1 LNKALTVCTL
11 EEYKVMNT
19 ITKKLTKDLR
29 REWSWY
35 LFILIPVF
43 GVIIFNFYPLAKTL
57 LMSFQNNRGTFI
69 GTVNYEILFKDDFFA
84 LSTKNTVYMGILGI
98 LLNLPLAFIM
108 AVMLNRVK
116 IGQSFF
122 KVMFLLPLIMSMVSV
137 AYIFK
142 FIFNP
147 EPGGIMNYFLGL
159 FGIPVQRWLTSP
171 DQARESV
178 VLMHLWRGLGY
189 NVILFFAGL
198 QSVPTEYYEAA
209 SIDGANEAHKI
220 WHITLPCMKNTLTFV
235 YITTSI
241 NMLKRFTDV
250 YAVGRELGDPGGSLM
265 TIILYIYRKSF
276 STTFSKDLGVGS
288 AASIVLFLIILC
300 LTAIN
305 FFLTERSDTGIPRKS
320 FFAKWRR
327 R

>member
-1 LNKALTVCTL
+1 MK
-11 EEYKVMNT
+11 
-19 ITKKLTKDLR
+19 

-43 GVIIFNFYPLAKTL
+43 GVIMFNFYPLARTV
-57 LMSFQNNRGTFI
+57 LMSFQNSRGIFI
-69 GTVNYEILFKDDFFA
+69 RTVNYEILFEDSQFIM
-84 LSTKNTVYMGILGI
+84 STKNTVYMGILGI
-98 LLNLPLAFIM
+98 LLNLPLAFIL
-108 AVMLNRVK
+108 AVMLNR
-116 IGQSFF
+116 INFGRSFF
-122 KVMFLLPLIMSMVSV
+122 KVLFLLPLIMSMVSV

-159 FGIPVQRWLTSP
+159 INIPPQRWLTSP
-171 DQARESV
+171 SQARESV
-178 VLMHLWRGLGY
+178 VLMHVWKGLGY

-241 NMLKRFTDV
+241 NLLKRFTDV
-250 YAVGRELGDPGGSLM
+250 YAIGRELGEPGGSLM

-305 FFLTERSDTGIPRKS
+305 FSLTERTDTGISRKW
-320 FFAKWRR
+320 WRR
-327 R
+327 RSV

>member
-1 LNKALTVCTL
+1 MNITAKNLTRT
-11 EEYKVMNT
+11 
-19 ITKKLTKDLR
+19 LR

-43 GVIIFNFYPLAKTL
+43 GVVMFNFYPLVRTFL
-57 LMSFQNNRGTFI
+57 LSFHNSRGTFI
-69 GTVNYEILFKDDFFA
+69 RTVNYEILFTDNFFT
-84 LSTKNTVYMGILGI
+84 LSVKNTVYMGILGI
-98 LLNLPLAFIM
+98 LLNLPLAFIL
-108 AVMLNRVK
+108 AVMLNR
-116 IGQSFF
+116 INFGRSFF
-122 KVMFLLPLIMSMVSV
+122 KVLFLLPLIMSMVSV

-142 FIFNP
+142 FIFSP

-159 FGIPVQRWLTSP
+159 FSVPAQKWLTSP
-171 DQARESV
+171 AQARESV
-178 VLMHLWRGLGY
+178 VLMHIWKGLGY

-198 QSVPTEYYEAA
+198 QSVPVEYYEAA

-220 WHITLPCMKNTLTFV
+220 RHITLPCMKNTLTFV

-241 NMLKRFTDV
+241 NLLKRFTDV
-250 YAVGRELGDPGGSLM
+250 YAIGRELGEPGGSLM

-288 AASIVLFLIILC
+288 AASIVLFAIILC

-305 FFLTERSDTGIPRKS
+305 FSLTERPYTGV
-320 FFAKWRR
+320 AKKRR
-327 R
+327 RRNLYADR

>member
-1 LNKALTVCTL
+1 MSTKGING
-11 EEYKVMNT
+11 KVR
-19 ITKKLTKDLR
+19 KLTKTLR

-43 GVIIFNFYPLAKTL
+43 GVIMFNFYPLVRTL
-57 LMSFQNNRGTFI
+57 IMSFQNNRGSFI
-69 GTVNYEILFKDDFFA
+69 GTVNYEILFTDSFFG

-98 LLNLPLAFIM
+98 ILNLPLAFIL
-108 AVMLNRVK
+108 AVMLNR
-116 IGQSFF
+116 IDFGRSFF
-122 KVMFLLPLIMSMVSV
+122 KVLFLLPLIMSMVSV

-142 FIFNP
+142 FIFSP
-147 EPGGIMNYFLGL
+147 DPGGIMNYFIGV
-159 FGIPVQRWLTSP
+159 FHIPPQKWLTSP

-178 VLMHLWRGLGY
+178 VLMHVWKGIGY

-220 WHITLPCMKNTLTFV
+220 WYITLPCLKNTLTFV

-241 NMLKRFTDV
+241 NLLKRFTDV
-250 YAVGRELGDPGGSLM
+250 YAIGRELGDPGGSLM

-288 AASIVLFLIILC
+288 AASIVLFIIILC

-305 FFLTERSDTGIPRKS
+305 FSLTERPDTGMARKGFVS
-320 FFAKWRR
+320 KWWRR
-327 R
+327 NRYDSR

>member
-1 LNKALTVCTL
+1 
-11 EEYKVMNT
+11 M
-19 ITKKLTKDLR
+19 R

-43 GVIIFNFYPLAKTL
+43 GVIMFNFYPLVRTL
-57 LMSFQNNRGTFI
+57 LLSFQNSRGVYL
-69 GTVNYEILFKDDFFA
+69 GAVNYEILFTDNFFS
-84 LSTKNTVYMGILGI
+84 LSIKNTVYMGILGI
-98 LLNLPLAFIM
+98 LLNLPLAFVL
-108 AVMLNRVK
+108 AVMLNRVNFAR
-116 IGQSFF
+116 SFF

-142 FIFNP
+142 FIFSP

-159 FGIPVQRWLTSP
+159 FNIPPQRWLTSP

-178 VLMHLWRGLGY
+178 VLMHVWKGIGY

-209 SIDGANEAHKI
+209 SIDGANEVHKV

-241 NMLKRFTDV
+241 NLLKRFTDV
-250 YAVGRELGDPGGSLM
+250 YAIGRELGDPGGSLM

-288 AASIVLFLIILC
+288 AASIVLFVIILC
-300 LTAIN
+300 LTAVN
-305 FFLTERSDTGIPRKS
+305 FSLTERDDSGIPK
-320 FFAKWRR
+320 KRR
-327 R
+327 RRNLYGNR

>member
-1 LNKALTVCTL
+1 
-11 EEYKVMNT
+11 MNT
-19 ITKKLTKDLR
+19 ITKRFVRTMK

-43 GVIIFNFYPLAKTL
+43 GVIMFNFYPLARTV
-57 LMSFQNNRGTFI
+57 LMSFQNSRGIFI
-69 GTVNYEILFKDDFFA
+69 RTVNYEILFEDSQFIM
-84 LSTKNTVYMGILGI
+84 STKNTVYMGILGI
-98 LLNLPLAFIM
+98 LLNLPLAFIL
-108 AVMLNRVK
+108 AVMLNR
-116 IGQSFF
+116 INFGRSFF
-122 KVMFLLPLIMSMVSV
+122 KVLFLLPLIMSMVSV

-159 FGIPVQRWLTSP
+159 INIPPQRWLTSP
-171 DQARESV
+171 SQARESV
-178 VLMHLWRGLGY
+178 VLMHVWKGLGY

-241 NMLKRFTDV
+241 NLLKRFTDV
-250 YAVGRELGDPGGSLM
+250 YAIGRELGEPGGSLM

-305 FFLTERSDTGIPRKS
+305 FSLTERTDTGISRKW
-320 FFAKWRR
+320 WRR
-327 R
+327 RSV